1 MGKIIGIDLGTS
13 NCLAAIWNNGL
24 SRLIPND
31 VREYQTP
38 SVVSFD
44 EDGTVYVGKEAEER
58 LVSHPEST
66 VRDFKRFLGTDKKY
80 SVFDKTYCPE
90 ELTAILLRRIKE
102 DAEKYLK
109 EPVEEAIISVSAGM
123 DDAARLAVK
132 RAGALAGLKVEQ
144 LMKEAK
150 VCIVIGE

>member
-102 DAEKYLK
+102 DARTPLLW
-109 EPVEEAIISVSAGM
+109 GCFLWQ
-123 DDAARLAVK
+123 RLFCLENCPAWMM
-132 RAGALAGLKVEQ
+132 RQGWR
-144 LMKEAK
+144 
-150 VCIVIGE
+150 